1 MKPLIILG
9 SGRCVWDD
17 LAIAVRLCP
26 DGYDVMAINDVGM
39 HYPHYLRYWYSNDGG
54 MLARWAAAR
63 RPAYP
68 PCGGLWTNGAGGVVP
83 EGVGVVDLVGGNS
96 GVNAALLGVRLG
108 YCDILLCGIPL
119 DASGWYF
126 SPPWVNSS
134 YDNECELD
142 EWARRRVVFKGI
154 VRSISGRIGSILED

>member
-1 MKPLIILG
+1 
-9 SGRCVWDD
+9 
-17 LAIAVRLCP
+17 
-26 DGYDVMAINDVGM
+26 
-39 HYPHYLRYWYSNDGG
+39 
-54 MLARWAAAR
+54 
-63 RPAYP
+63 
-68 PCGGLWTNGAGGVVP
+68 VP

-154 VRSISGRIGSILED
+154 VRSMSGRIGSILED